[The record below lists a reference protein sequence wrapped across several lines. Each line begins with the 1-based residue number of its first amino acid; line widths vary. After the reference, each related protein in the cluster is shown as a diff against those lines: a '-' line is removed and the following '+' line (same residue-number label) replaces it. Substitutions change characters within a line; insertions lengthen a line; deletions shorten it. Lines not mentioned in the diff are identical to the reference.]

1 MSRPYRIEVLA
12 KQDRSRFDCGTAEL
26 NVYLQ
31 KRSGQDQRR
40 RFTVCF
46 LLIDNATGEIAGYY
60 TLAAG
65 SVLLSDLPEVTRKKL
80 PRYPSVPV
88 VRIGRLAVTSTC
100 QGRGLGGVLL
110 VDAIQR
116 AASTDIGVYA
126 VIVDAK
132 DAAAIAFYEHHGFKA
147 FESAPRVL
155 YLPMA
160 GEVGHTA

>member
-1 MSRPYRIEVLA
+1 MNRPYRVEVLA
-12 KQDRSRFDCGTAEL
+12 KHDRSRFDCGTTEL
-26 NVYLQ
+26 NNYLQ
-31 KRSGQDQRR
+31 KQAGQDQRR
-40 RFTVCF
+40 RFSVCF
-46 LLIDNATGEIAGYY
+46 LLIDNATDEIAGYY

-65 SVLLSDLPEVTRKKL
+65 SALLSDLPETTRKKL

-88 VRIGRLAVTSTC
+88 VRIGRLAVAISY
-100 QGRGLGGVLL
+100 QGRGVGGMLL

-132 DAAAIAFYEHHGFKA
+132 DAAAVAFYEHHGFIA

-155 YLPMA
+155 FLPI
-160 GEVGHTA
+160 ESEIRRKS